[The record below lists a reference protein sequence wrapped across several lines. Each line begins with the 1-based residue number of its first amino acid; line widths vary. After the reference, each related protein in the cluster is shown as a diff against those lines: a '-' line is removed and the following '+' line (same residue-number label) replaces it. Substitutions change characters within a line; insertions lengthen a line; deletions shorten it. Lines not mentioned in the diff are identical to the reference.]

1 MKVHIIRPNIWY
13 VSTIFA
19 PYSDIDSSTSETV
32 KYDHPLWTLVSFFP
46 PTHGFSSTIY
56 AASLHD
62 AYFQLLR
69 CCRAIKGT
77 DLSSATH
84 WYKIGWDPRFLVHCA
99 RAHRSRFCR
108 AFRSYEQFRGRVL
121 SRGRQRYR
129 GTLCPWF
136 TVTQRCSFEQ
146 FIGNDARTETNP
158 WLCDFRAIYL
168 FVFYLFIGIMCIYV

>member
-1 MKVHIIRPNIWY
+1 MKIHIIRPNIWY
-13 VSTIFA
+13 VSTIFV

-46 PTHGFSSTIY
+46 PMHGFSSTIY
-56 AASLHD
+56 VASLHD

-84 WYKIGWDPRFLVHCA
+84 WYKIGWDPRFLMHCA

-108 AFRSYEQFRGRVL
+108 AFRSYSNFAVEF
-121 SRGRQRYR
+121 
-129 GTLCPWF
+129 
-136 TVTQRCSFEQ
+136 
-146 FIGNDARTETNP
+146 
-158 WLCDFRAIYL
+158 FRADDSVIVVHSVLGLLSLNDVASNSLSKTMPELKRIRDYAIFGLFIYL
-168 FVFYLFIGIMCIYV
+168 FFIYLS